1 MRTDKSEARDQ
12 PNTDTAADINT
23 DTDTDTDADT
33 AAAAEWRAADA
44 NGRTADAERRTN
56 IPPRVVAWFAE
67 HARDLPWRRPGFGAW
82 GVLVSEIMLQQTPV
96 ARVIPR
102 LEQWLARWP
111 SPDELA
117 ADSPAEAVRAWDR
130 LGYPRRALAL
140 HAAAVAISEQ
150 HGGIVPDEVHALLA
164 LPGIGDYTA
173 RAVAA
178 FAYGQ
183 PVPVVDVN
191 TRRVIARAVNGFGEA
206 GPARTRVDLAGMQAL
221 LPTDPADVRLFNAG
235 AMELG
240 QTVCTARVPRCDACP
255 IAELCAWRATGY
267 PAYDGPPAPR
277 QARFEGSDRQVRG
290 LIMRELRH
298 SDTPVPADVIEGL
311 WPDVVQR
318 DRALAGLLADG
329 LALGDAESGFELPR

>member
-1 MRTDKSEARDQ
+1 VQSGGDGQGQT
-12 PNTDTAADINT
+12 
-23 DTDTDTDADT
+23 
-33 AAAAEWRAADA
+33 
-44 NGRTADAERRTN
+44 G
-56 IPPRVVAWFAE
+56 IPPRVIAWFAE
-67 HARDLPWRRPGFGAW
+67 NARELPWRRPGFSAW
-82 GVLVSEIMLQQTPV
+82 GTLVSEIMLQQTPV

-111 SPDELA
+111 NPDALA

-130 LGYPRRALAL
+130 LGYPRRALRL

-150 HGGIVPDEVHALLA
+150 HGGVVPEDVDALIA

-178 FAYGQ
+178 FAYAQ

-191 TRRVIARAVNGFGEA
+191 TRRVLARAVTGQGEA
-206 GPARTRVDLAGMQAL
+206 GPARTRVDLATMQAL
-221 LPTDPADVRLFNAG
+221 LPSDPAEARQFNAG

-240 QTVCTARVPRCDACP
+240 QTVCVARSPRCEACP
-255 IAELCAWRATGY
+255 IAELCAWRAAGY
-267 PAYDGPPAPR
+267 PKYDGPAAPR

-298 SDTPVPADVIEGL
+298 SDTPVPAEVIESL
-311 WPDVVQR
+311 WPDAVQR
-318 DRALAGLLADG
+318 ERALAGLLADG
-329 LALGDAESGFELPR
+329 LATGSVDEGFALPTNQTR